1 MVDPCVN
8 EKEHHCVVKYN
19 IVFSE
24 SESDVTS
31 LPPVEPSLSPA
42 SIQISSPL
50 SVGDA
55 PSLPLDE
62 DVGETIIHDVV
73 SDPGVEPLY
82 SPSSPVNQLSTLPA
96 IHASSSPMTSS
107 PPPISHSS
115 PCPINHASSPVTHSS
130 PSPVNHSSPP
140 PVANSLPSLM
150 TPPRQ
155 SIKRQVIS
163 NDSPPVTPSKIIS
176 VPQPVLVTPIK
187 SSVQSKSVEISPT
200 KVLNE
205 VEIPVVKNR
214 TIVLTTQLKR
224 LLKEQE
230 QERNRFRQQM
240 KRQTTEMVKTF
251 EIGLSKWNGV
261 VFVFSNY

>member
-115 PCPINHASSPVTHSS
+115 PCPVTHSS

>member
-96 IHASSSPMTSS
+96 IHASSSLMTSS

-115 PCPINHASSPVTHSS
+115 PCPVTHSS

-261 VFVFSNY
+261 SFVFRNY